1 MASPA
6 TQHLLLFGDQ
16 TVEKLSSI
24 QALIRSSKT
33 SSAARRF
40 LQEATDVLQ
49 LEFAKLS
56 KLEHGWNQDFDS
68 LLSLAESN
76 QDQNGVANGM
86 IATLL
91 MCIGRL
97 GRLIVAAEQD
107 PTILGSTYNPVQILG
122 FCTGALPAATII
134 AARDTSE
141 MFDLAREIISITF
154 RMAYEI
160 RRRMI
165 LIEDVPKS
173 WAKTYLGLSVET
185 VEGILNEFH
194 ENQHIAPLRRVSI
207 GVVSQE
213 WITLFGA
220 PSSLERLEAWSRE
233 ISNAAHVNT
242 DAGGPIHSRNMPPMN
257 LDLVLGNSHL
267 LNTQLDWS
275 KVRMLS
281 PASCQEFR
289 HETLRSLLQEIV
301 KDIAHNVLRA
311 GDTIETFV
319 SGLDSERSFNL
330 LVLGPTG
337 HLPALEQTLKNNNI
351 RYSQVKEATSV
362 QINQTRGGSDL
373 IAIVG
378 MSGRFPGSN
387 DVEKFWESLQ
397 EGKCHIREVPKS
409 RFDLD
414 EYYDTTGEKKNST
427 LAKHGAFLDDPG
439 LFDHRL
445 FNVSPR
451 EAGQMDPIQR
461 LLLTTSY
468 EALEYAGY
476 TFDGTPATR
485 KNRIATYF
493 GQSSDDWHEILDNE
507 GPDIYYVTSLCRA
520 FAPGKLNYHYKWGG
534 GSFAVDSACAS
545 SMTSVS
551 LACSALNARECDTAL
566 AGGGAIYDS
575 PNGFSGCSRAG
586 MISKTGGCRTF
597 HHDADGYARGEAVA
611 VVVLKRLED
620 AIAENDNVLGVIR
633 GATRTY
639 SSTATSITHPSH
651 VSQERTYQDVFRQSA
666 LNADEISY
674 VELHGTGTQA
684 GDFEEMTSVLNVVGK
699 KRTKENP
706 LTVGAVKAAVGHGEA
721 VAGVT
726 SLIKVL
732 LMMRDRVIP
741 PQPGW
746 PFKLNEHFPPLDK
759 LNVKIATKKMDLKP
773 SSLGDKKLKI
783 LLNSFDASGGNTVLA
798 VEEAPPVPAKAPDPR
813 AAHVVTISARTI
825 GSLRKNRERLLEYLN
840 LHPETNIA
848 DLAYS
853 TTARRMHET
862 LRVAYVGKSTGSI
875 VRQLRADVASGG
887 VNDPRVKVKKTSR
900 VFMFT
905 GQGSQYVGMGFDL
918 FKSNKTF
925 AELLDTYEDIAL
937 KMGLPRFLHVISD
950 KSVDI
955 ASHTATETQLALV
968 SLEMAVANLLKEWG
982 IVPDIVIGHS
992 LGEYAAM
999 NAAGVLSVS
1008 DVLYLVG
1015 RRAMLM
1021 EKHLVPNEY
1030 AMLVVSSDM
1039 ESLPGVF
1046 KTLDLRSCDIACI
1059 NAPSVTVVSG
1069 TVRDLQVL
1077 EEYMAPKTKTTLL
1090 KVPYGFHSAQI
1101 EPILGEYRKLAEGVV
1116 FTKPQIPMVSTLTG
1130 TVEREAGTFTPE
1142 YLGRQARETVKF
1154 TDALLSLQNTGLIG
1168 ENSILVE
1175 IGPDPF
1181 CLGLAR
1187 RTLSLPSSACLLP
1200 AIKSSD
1206 DNWSTLSV
1214 VLKAAYETG
1223 LSVNW
1228 TEIHKNYKSS
1238 VRLLKLPHYAF
1249 DYENF
1254 WISYKSPVP
1263 AVSQSVVNEKPV
1275 PAVLPPQLSGFPT
1288 DSVQRVVSEEMGD
1301 AEIRVTFSSDIS
1313 QPGLLRAIEG
1323 HRVSGNKMCPL
1334 SVFGDMALTAAKYAF
1349 FQMHGKEP
1357 ALKNMHIKDIEMTKA
1372 LALSDSLPK
1381 PIVKIQAIYLLATD
1395 TVNITFSSHA
1405 NGFKQS
1411 THGTCMV
1418 EFEDSRVWQDALSRT
1433 LFLLKSR
1440 ISTLQHEGAAG
1451 KAHTLLSPIV
1461 YKLFSHVVTYGEAYR
1476 GLEEVILSSDCND
1489 AIGRVKLPMTK
1500 GLGNFL
1506 FDPYGVDSVN
1516 HLAGFV
1522 LNSGLKYPE
1531 DTACVTHGMEAW
1543 HALEPLIPG
1552 KTYTNYVCMQ
1562 DVPGTSLISAD
1573 SYVFDGDRL
1582 IQVNSGF
1589 KFQKINKVVLQ
1600 SVLGVPN
1607 SGVQRTAVPP
1617 QGHRTHM
1624 NDVTKIPSNSDMA
1637 TLESYSHILDS
1648 SSSDTPIITPDIET
1662 PISGRATPATPLDS
1676 GADSSLIDSLL
1687 SIVARESGCSPEDL
1701 NDDTLFADVG
1711 IDSLMAITILSI
1723 VKREIGLDLEA
1734 SFFIVNSSVGEAKC
1748 ALSGGSQSISPS
1760 ISSVTTDELKIE
1772 LPPVIEATTNSFP
1785 PPVIIVG
1792 EEEGRDVMSW
1802 REEKSLKSKM
1812 DATVVETTEVDFTDD
1827 DSVPVSTY
1835 HCNVVHLQGSR
1846 AVGTQKLF
1854 LLADETGSALSY
1866 IGLSSLGTNLGVYG
1880 VESPFVR
1887 DASDYTHNLEELAT
1901 IFVAALR
1908 TEQPTGPYMIGGV
1921 SAGAV
1926 LAYEVA
1932 KQLVDSGAELLG
1944 LLLIDPIDANGAEKR
1959 LTIGTRSGMKPVQ
1972 KEHVQKFM
1980 LNLATYAPSPMSI
1993 SPGTSVCI
2001 LPRQDEGVEE
2011 TWSARI
2017 PGLSCSQIDAPGG
2030 SMMKSP
2036 TIRRLEIMCREAVG
2050 KIRG

>member
-1 MASPA
+1 MAPLE

-49 LEFAKLS
+49 LEFANLS

-68 LLSLAESN
+68 LLGLADSN
-76 QDQNGVANGM
+76 HDQNGVANGM

-107 PTILGSTYNPVQILG
+107 PTILGSTHNPVQILG

-207 GVVSQE
+207 GVVSQG

-220 PSSLERLEAWSRE
+220 PSSLDRLEAWSHE
-233 ISNAAHVNT
+233 IGNAAHVNT
-242 DAGGPIHSRNMPPMN
+242 DAGGPIHNRNMPPMN
-257 LDLVLGNSHL
+257 LDLVLGNSQL
-267 LNTQLDWS
+267 LNSLLDWS

-289 HETLRSLLQEIV
+289 HQTLRSLLHEIV
-301 KDIAHNVLRA
+301 EDIAHNVLRA
-311 GDTIETFV
+311 GETIEAFV
-319 SGLDSERSFNL
+319 SGLNSKKSFNL
-330 LVLGPTG
+330 FVVGPTG
-337 HLPALEQTLKNNNI
+337 HQQALEQTLKNNNI
-351 RYSQVKEATSV
+351 RYSPAKEATSV
-362 QINQTRGGSDL
+362 QVNETRGGSDL

-387 DVEKFWESLQ
+387 DVEEFWESLQ
-397 EGKCHIREVPKS
+397 EGKCHISEVPKS

-414 EYYDTTGEKKNST
+414 EYYDTTGKKKNST

-461 LLLTTSY
+461 LFLTTSY

-493 GQSSDDWHEILDNE
+493 GQSSDDWHEVLDNE

-597 HHDADGYARGEAVA
+597 HQDADGYARGEAVA

-651 VSQERTYQDVFRQSA
+651 VSQERTYQEVFRQSA

-674 VELHGTGTQA
+674 VEMHGTGTQA
-684 GDFEEMTSVLNVVGK
+684 GDFEEMTSVLNVIGK

-746 PFKLNEHFPPLDK
+746 PFKLNEHFPVLDK
-759 LNVKIATKKMDLKP
+759 LNVNIATKKMDLKP

-798 VEEAPPVPAKAPDPR
+798 VEEAPPVLAKMPDPR

-825 GSLRKNRERLLEYLN
+825 GSLRKNRERLLEYLTRHPDTN
-840 LHPETNIA
+840 LA

-853 TTARRMHET
+853 TTARRMHEN
-862 LRVAYVGKSTGSI
+862 LRVAYAGKSTGNI
-875 VRQLRADVASGG
+875 VRQLRADVTSGG
-887 VNDPRVKVKKTSR
+887 VNDPRLKVKKTSR

-905 GQGSQYVGMGFDL
+905 GQGSQYTGMGFDL
-918 FKSNKTF
+918 FKTNKTF

-937 KMGLPRFLHVISD
+937 KMGLPRFLHVISN
-950 KSVDI
+950 KSVDME
-955 ASHTATETQLALV
+955 SHTATETQLALV

-1015 RRAMLM
+1015 RRARLM
-1021 EKHLVPNEY
+1021 EQHLVPDEY
-1030 AMLVVSSDM
+1030 AMLVVSSNV

-1046 KTLDLRSCDIACI
+1046 KALGLRSCDIACI

-1077 EEYMAPKTKTTLL
+1077 EEHMAPKTKATLL

-1116 FTKPQIPMVSTLTG
+1116 FTKPQIPIVSTLTG
-1130 TVEREAGTFTPE
+1130 NVEREARTFSPE

-1154 TDALLSLQNTGLIG
+1154 VDALQSLQKTGLIG

-1187 RTLSLPSSACLLP
+1187 RTLTLPSSARLLP
-1200 AIKSSD
+1200 AIKSGE

-1228 TEIHKNYKSS
+1228 TEFHKSYKSS

-1263 AVSQSVVNEKPV
+1263 AVSQNVVNEIPV

-1288 DSVQRVVSEEMGD
+1288 DSVQRVVSEKMGD
-1301 AEIRVTFSSDIS
+1301 TKISVTFSSDIS
-1313 QPGLLRAIEG
+1313 QPGLLKAIEG

-1334 SVFGDMALTAAKYAF
+1334 SVFGDMALTAAKYAYF
-1349 FQMHGKEP
+1349 KMHGKEP
-1357 ALKNMHIKDIEMTKA
+1357 SLKNMHIQDIEMTKA
-1372 LALSDSLPK
+1372 LALSDSLPR
-1381 PIVKIQAIYLLATD
+1381 PIVEIQAIYLLATD
-1395 TVNITFSSHA
+1395 TVNITFSSNTDA
-1405 NGFKQS
+1405 KQS
-1411 THGTCMV
+1411 IH
-1418 EFEDSRVWQDALSRT
+1418 VWRDALSRT
-1433 LFLLKSR
+1433 LFLLRSR
-1440 ISTLQHEGAAG
+1440 ISTLQDEGAAG
-1451 KAHTLLSPIV
+1451 KAHTLLAPIV

-1476 GLEEVILSSDCND
+1476 GLEEVILSKDCND

-1500 GLGNFL
+1500 DLGHFL

-1531 DTACVTHGMEAW
+1531 DTACVTHGMEVW

-1562 DVPGTSLISAD
+1562 DVPGTSLVSAD

-1600 SVLGVPN
+1600 SVLGAP
-1607 SGVQRTAVPP
+1607 SLGVQRTAVSPR
-1617 QGHRTHM
+1617 GHLMHF
-1624 NDVTKIPSNSDMA
+1624 NSVAKKPNNPDMA
-1637 TLESYSHILDS
+1637 TQESYSHTLDS
-1648 SSSDTPIITPDIET
+1648 SPSETPIITPDIRT
-1662 PISGRATPATPLDS
+1662 PISGQSTPATPPDS
-1676 GADSSLIDSLL
+1676 GANSNVIDSLL

-1723 VKREIGLDLEA
+1723 VKRETGLDLEA

-1748 ALSGGSQSISPS
+1748 ALSGGSQSESPS

-1772 LPPVIEATTNSFP
+1772 LPPVIEAATDSFP

-1792 EEEGRDVMSW
+1792 EDEGRDAMPW

-1812 DATVVETTEVDFTDD
+1812 DVAVVETTEVDFTDD
-1827 DSVPVSTY
+1827 DSVPASTY

-1846 AVGTQKLF
+1846 AAGAQKLF

-1880 VESPFVR
+1880 VESPFVK
-1887 DASDYTHNLEELAT
+1887 DVSGYTHSLEELAT
-1901 IFVAALR
+1901 VFATAIR
-1908 TEQPTGPYMIGGV
+1908 TEQPTGPYMIGGA

-1932 KQLVDSGAELLG
+1932 KQVVDSGAELQG
-1944 LLLIDPIDANGAEKR
+1944 LLLIDPIDANGVEQR
-1959 LTIGTRSGMKPVQ
+1959 LASGTRFGMKPVQ

-1980 LNLATYAPSPMSI
+1980 SNLATYAPSPMSI
-1993 SPGTSVCI
+1993 SPRTSVCI
-2001 LPRQDEGVEE
+2001 LPRQDAEAEE

-2017 PGLSCSQIDAPGG
+2017 PGLSCSHIDALGG

-2036 TIRRLEIMCREAVG
+2036 TVRPTV
-2050 KIRG
+2050 